1 MKNLLLLVVCLCF
14 TAATFAQVKVRP
26 GFRAGINSAT
36 VTNLDNNSRRIGFQ
50 GAMFVN
56 IHFPKVYEL
65 QVEASYSNQ
74 GFNQGSF
81 SSINPYDGQVYR
93 NPGNDVSIHYIGAAI
108 SNKFFFIPDVGLHFL
123 VGPSLEINVSD
134 NTNGD
139 IIPIDIAF
147 FGGIGYEFP
156 MGLGIEARYK
166 QGFVDV
172 RDDFFNDNYYDNDYT
187 FGSNDDDYYNGNN
200 KLNSVIQ
207 LSVYYKFGF

>member
-1 MKNLLLLVVCLCF
+1 MKNQFIIVMCLVF
-14 TAATFAQVKVRP
+14 TVATFAQVKVRP
-26 GFRAGINSAT
+26 GFKAGINSAT
-36 VTNLDNNSRRIGFQ
+36 VSNFENSSRKVGFQ

-74 GFNQGSF
+74 GFNQDDFTSGN
-81 SSINPYDGQVYR
+81 IIYAGQPYRV
-93 NPGNDVSIHYIGAAI
+93 PGNDVNIHYIGAAI
-108 SNKFFFIPDVGLHFL
+108 SNKFFFVPDLGLHVL
-123 VGPSLEINVSD
+123 IGPSLEINVSD

-147 FGGIGYEFP
+147 FAGIGYEFP
-156 MGLGIEARYK
+156 MGLGLEARYK

-172 RDDFFNDNYYDNDYT
+172 RDSFYNDTYYASDYTYSNDYY
-187 FGSNDDDYYNGNN
+187 NNGNN

-207 LSVYYKFGF
+207 VSVYYKFAF

>member
-1 MKNLLLLVVCLCF
+1 MKNRLLFLVCLVF
-14 TAATFAQVKVRP
+14 TVVSFAQVKVRP
-26 GFRAGINSAT
+26 GFKAGINSAT
-36 VTNLDNNSRRIGFQ
+36 VTDINHSSRRIGFQ

-65 QVEASYSNQ
+65 QIEASYSNQ
-74 GFNQGSF
+74 GFNQNNF
-81 SSINPYDGQVYR
+81 TTINSYDGEVYR
-93 NPGNDVSIHYIGAAI
+93 NSNNEVSIHYIGAAV

-156 MGLGIEARYK
+156 MGLGLEARYK
-166 QGFVDV
+166 QGFIDV
-172 RDDFFNDNYYDNDYT
+172 RDDFYNNNYYDDDFTYGND
-187 FGSNDDDYYNGNN
+187 NDYYNGNN